1 MSNSRKFQYTL
12 NEDEKKLFSFELS
25 KENVPFILI
34 EIKRSF
40 NQVYQLLMNV
50 FKKIFI
56 TKKNNNVLDEE
67 IQKYV
72 SDLEN
77 YEKNILR
84 KYKIM
89 MFYLKLSDIDVNN
102 DEIALEFDSEVEKNE
117 FLKLLRERGSHLK
130 KFHENLKKLESLK
143 LKVNDIFEKLNSSNY
158 LDNSE

>member
-143 LKVNDIFEKLNSSNY
+143 IKVNDIFEKLNSSND

>member
-143 LKVNDIFEKLNSSNY
+143 LKVNDIFEKLNSSNE

>member
-12 NEDEKKLFSFELS
+12 NEEEKKLFSFELS

-143 LKVNDIFEKLNSSNY
+143 LKVNDIFEKLNSSND

>member
-12 NEDEKKLFSFELS
+12 NEEEKKLFSFELS

-143 LKVNDIFEKLNSSNY
+143 LKVNDIFEKLNSSNDP
-158 LDNSE
+158 DNSE

>member
-130 KFHENLKKLESLK
+130 IFHENLKKLESLK
-143 LKVNDIFEKLNSSNY
+143 LKVNDIFEKLNSSND

>member
-117 FLKLLRERGSHLK
+117 FLKLLRERASHLK

-143 LKVNDIFEKLNSSNY
+143 LKVNDIFEKLNSSND

>member
-1 MSNSRKFQYTL
+1 
-12 NEDEKKLFSFELS
+12 
-25 KENVPFILI
+25 
-34 EIKRSF
+34 
-40 NQVYQLLMNV
+40 MNV
-50 FKKIFI
+50 FKKILT

-143 LKVNDIFEKLNSSNY
+143 IKVNDIFEKLNSSND

>member
-12 NEDEKKLFSFELS
+12 NKEDKKLFSFELS

-143 LKVNDIFEKLNSSNY
+143 LKVNDIFEKLNSSND

>member
-12 NEDEKKLFSFELS
+12 SEDEKKLFSFELS

-40 NQVYQLLMNV
+40 NQVYQLLMNL

-143 LKVNDIFEKLNSSNY
+143 LKVNDIFEKLNSSND

>member
-117 FLKLLRERGSHLK
+117 FLKLLRERCSHLK
-130 KFHENLKKLESLK
+130 IFHENLKKLESLK
-143 LKVNDIFEKLNSSNY
+143 LKVNDIFEKLNSSND

>member
-12 NEDEKKLFSFELS
+12 SEDEKKLFSFELS

-130 KFHENLKKLESLK
+130 IFHENLKKLESLK
-143 LKVNDIFEKLNSSNY
+143 LKVNDIFEKLNSSND

>member
-12 NEDEKKLFSFELS
+12 NEEEKKLFSFELS

-102 DEIALEFDSEVEKNE
+102 DEIAFEFDSEVEKNE

-143 LKVNDIFEKLNSSNY
+143 IKVNDIFEKLNSSND

>member
-12 NEDEKKLFSFELS
+12 NKEDKKLFSFELS

-130 KFHENLKKLESLK
+130 IFHENLKKLESLK
-143 LKVNDIFEKLNSSNY
+143 LKVNDIFEKLNSSND

>member
-12 NEDEKKLFSFELS
+12 KEDEKKLFSFELS

-130 KFHENLKKLESLK
+130 IFHENLKKLESLK
-143 LKVNDIFEKLNSSNY
+143 LKVNDIFEKLNSSND

>member
-12 NEDEKKLFSFELS
+12 SEDEKKLFSFELS

-143 LKVNDIFEKLNSSNY
+143 LKVNDIFEKLNSSND

>member
-143 LKVNDIFEKLNSSNY
+143 LKVNDIFEKLNSSND

>member
-12 NEDEKKLFSFELS
+12 NEEEKKHFSFELS

-117 FLKLLRERGSHLK
+117 FLKLLRERASHLK

-143 LKVNDIFEKLNSSNY
+143 LKVNDIFEKLNSSNDP
-158 LDNSE
+158 DNSE